1 MSLHERLQKK
11 ERWPLLM
18 GILNVTPD
26 SFSDGGSYQLE
37 DAIKQQI
44 GKLASEGAD
53 IIDIGGESTRPGA
66 QPVSLD
72 EELVRVVPV
81 IELVRRYSDC
91 AISVDTYKTGV
102 MREALR
108 LGVEMI
114 NDVNALQ
121 DNGAVQVVA
130 QSNALVCL
138 MHKQGDP
145 QTMQSQP
152 HYDDIL
158 TTVSTFVCER
168 AAVCEA
174 AGILAQHIVL
184 DPGFGFGKTFEHN
197 QCLMQN
203 LSKFVDLGY
212 PLLVGVSRKTMIGQ
226 VLNNAPVS
234 ERVIGSVAAAMLAAQ
249 RGAAIVRVHDV
260 LATRDALAVLNAFSA
275 DDGR

>member
-26 SFSDGGSYQLE
+26 SFSDGGCYQHE
-37 DAIKQQI
+37 DTIKQQI
-44 GKLASEGAD
+44 SRLASEGAD
-53 IIDIGGESTRPGA
+53 VIDIGGESTRPGA

-108 LGVEMI
+108 LGVEVI

-121 DNGAVQVVA
+121 DHGALQVVA
-130 QSNALVCL
+130 QSDALVCL

-145 QTMQSQP
+145 QTMQSRP

-158 TTVSTFVCER
+158 TTVSSFLCER

-174 AGILAQHIVL
+174 AGISPQRIVL
-184 DPGFGFGKTFEHN
+184 DPGFGFGKTLEHN
-197 QCLMQN
+197 QFLMQN
-203 LSKFVDLGY
+203 LSSLVGLGY

-226 VLNNAPVS
+226 ILNNAPVS
-234 ERVIGSVAAAMLAAQ
+234 ERVIGSVAAAMLAVQ

-260 LATRDALAVLNAFSA
+260 LATRQALTVLKTLSV
-275 DDGR
+275 DDK